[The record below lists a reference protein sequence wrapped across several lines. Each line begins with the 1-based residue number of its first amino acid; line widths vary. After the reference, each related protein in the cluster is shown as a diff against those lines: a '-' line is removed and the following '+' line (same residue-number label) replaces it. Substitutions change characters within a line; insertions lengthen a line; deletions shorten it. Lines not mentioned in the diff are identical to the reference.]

1 MSAGRGTAASADA
14 TPLAAVPVLRT
25 ARLVLRA
32 FAERDL
38 VAYAAMCAD
47 AEVMRH
53 IGAGGPIDRGLAW
66 RQMAMF
72 VGEWT
77 LHGYGMWAL
86 EERAGERLVGRVGF
100 LNPPGWPAY
109 ELGWLLARDCWGR
122 GYAYEAALSALAYG
136 RARLSLVEP
145 ISLIRPGN
153 QRSIQ
158 LALRLGATLDGTI
171 EFMSGETLLY
181 RHHRPST

>member
-53 IGAGGPIDRGLAW
+53 VGAGGPIERGLAW

-77 LHGYGMWAL
+77 LHGYGMWAI
-86 EERAGERLVGRVGF
+86 EAREDGRLVGRAGF
-100 LNPPGWPAY
+100 LHPPGWPEA
-109 ELGWLLARDCWGR
+109 ELGWLLARDAWGR
-122 GYAYEAALSALAYG
+122 GYATEAVRAAREHG
-136 RARLSLVEP
+136 RARLGLAAP
-145 ISLIRPGN
+145 ISLIRPDN
-153 QRSIQ
+153 TRSIA
-158 LALRLGATLDGTI
+158 LAERVGATLESRTALLG
-171 EFMSGETLLY
+171 GEALVY
-181 RHHRPST
+181 RHAA